1 MKDKYMRA
9 EDTRRF
15 NSFLVAAGYNI
26 GQLAEEIGMSRA
38 TLSSRI
44 NGKTDFARSEM
55 EKIAAIL
62 GRRPEEIFLQHSYV
76 KRNRRNRK

>member
-1 MKDKYMRA
+1 MKSRYMNE

-26 GQLAEEIGMSRA
+26 GSLAEEIGMSRA

-55 EKIAAIL
+55 EKIASIL
-62 GRRPEEIFLQHSYV
+62 VHRPEEIFFAA
-76 KRNRRNRK
+76 

>member
-1 MKDKYMRA
+1 MKGKYMRA

-44 NGKTDFARSEM
+44 NGKSDFARSEM

-62 GRRPEEIFLQHSYV
+62 GHRPEEIFFAA
-76 KRNRRNRK
+76 

>member
-1 MKDKYMRA
+1 MKGRYMNP

-15 NSFLVAAGYNI
+15 NSLLVEAGYNI
-26 GQLAEEIGMSRA
+26 GTLAEEIGMSRA

-55 EKIAAIL
+55 EKTAEIL
-62 GRRPEEIFLQHSYV
+62 GKRPEDIFFAA
-76 KRNRRNRK
+76 

>member
-1 MKDKYMRA
+1 MKNEYMKA

-62 GRRPEEIFLQHSYV
+62 GRRPEEIFFAA
-76 KRNRRNRK
+76 